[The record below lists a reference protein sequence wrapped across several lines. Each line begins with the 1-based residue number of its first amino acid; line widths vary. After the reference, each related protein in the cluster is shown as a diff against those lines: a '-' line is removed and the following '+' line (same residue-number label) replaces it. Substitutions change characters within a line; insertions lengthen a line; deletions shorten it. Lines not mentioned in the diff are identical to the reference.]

1 MSSKSVIVIGGGLA
15 GLSSAVALA
24 EAGFRVRL
32 LEKRPH
38 LGGRAAS
45 YVLPGGEHV
54 DNCQHV
60 TLGCC
65 TNLEDFYR
73 RVGAAD
79 QIRFFDRLLFAA
91 PDGQRGAIASV
102 ALPPPLHMAPSFAF
116 FPLLG
121 WADKRAIAQ
130 ALLAIARSGGQPG
143 GSFERASRVKTSRC
157 SRGCKSIARPT
168 RAIRRFWE
176 VILVSALDEELDR
189 IDARYGIDVF
199 WKAFLS
205 TRGGY
210 RVGIP
215 RVPLGEL
222 YEGCRKAL
230 AAQGGEVQLRAGVRG
245 FLVVDGR
252 VEGVEREDGSVETAD
267 YYLAAVPQD
276 VLPELLPAEVVERE
290 PVFSNL
296 RNLRT
301 SPITGVHLWFDR
313 TVMSEPFLTLLDSTT
328 QWVFNKTQLY
338 GGGAK
343 DGGQYLAAGDQRV
356 VQPGFA
362 LAAGNYRAVPRGTAR
377 CASRNS
383 RGRARE
389 GNRGQG
395 NVRDVFAGA
404 RFGPVASRAEKSPL
418 GIISRR
424 GLDIDRLAVHNGGSR
439 PQRLPGRR
447 SDSLRC
453 RNATEIIAAGFARGR
468 IGAPVGTRNRE
479 KQPANGFDPQSTILG
494 FLRLFTVS
502 LNIRLAC
509 SDSEYDWFP
518 PGGFPWTGSISTG
531 ATRVPTS
538 PKKKKNVS
546 TTKAIH
552 DRNRSDREHRAWS
565 ARLHARAVPI
575 AAPCCSR
582 ASIRKES
589 ARVALSSCIAASSAL
604 TLTPPR
610 ALNA

>member
-65 TNLEDFYR
+65 TNLDDFYR
-73 RVGAAD
+73 RVGAAN

-91 PDGQRGAIASV
+91 PDGRRSAIASV

-130 ALLAIARSGGQPG
+130 ALLAIARSGGRPPDLSTDVAGENVTMLAWLQMH
-143 GSFERASRVKTSRC
+143 RQTS
-157 SRGCKSIARPT
+157 

-210 RVGIP
+210 RLGIP

-230 AAQGGEVQLRAGVRG
+230 AEQGGEVQLRAGVRG
-245 FLVVDGR
+245 FLVADGR
-252 VEGVEREDGSVETAD
+252 VDGVEREDGAVETAD
-267 YYLAAVPQD
+267 FYLAAIPQD

-290 PVFSNL
+290 PVFLNL

-338 GGGAK
+338 GGGAEG
-343 DGGQYLAAGDQRV
+343 GGQYLQLVISASYS
-356 VQPGFA
+356 
-362 LAAGNYRAVPRGTAR
+362 LAAR
-377 CASRNS
+377 SR
-383 RGRARE
+383 
-389 GNRGQG
+389 Q
-395 NVRDVFAGA
+395 
-404 RFGPVASRAEKSPL
+404 
-418 GIISRR
+418 
-424 GLDIDRLAVHNGGSR
+424 
-439 PQRLPGRR
+439 
-447 SDSLRC
+447 
-453 RNATEIIAAGFARGR
+453 EIIALCLEEL
-468 IGAPVGTRNRE
+468 RE
-479 KQPANGFDPQSTILG
+479 VLP
-494 FLRLFTVS
+494 
-502 LNIRLAC
+502 
-509 SDSEYDWFP
+509 
-518 PGGFPWTGSISTG
+518 
-531 ATRVPTS
+531 ATREATLVKGTVVKEMSATFS
-538 PKKKKNVS
+538 P
-546 TTKAIH
+546 APG
-552 DRNRSDREHRAWS
+552 SDRWRPAQRSPLSGLFLAGDWTLTGWPSTMEGAVRSGYLAAEAILSDAGTPRKLLQPDLRAEGL
-565 ARLHARAVPI
+565 ARLWAR
-575 AAPCCSR
+575 
-582 ASIRKES
+582 
-589 ARVALSSCIAASSAL
+589 SS
-604 TLTPPR
+604 
-610 ALNA
+610 

>member
-1 MSSKSVIVIGGGLA
+1 VIGGGLA

-45 YVLPGGEHV
+45 YVLPGGEHI

-91 PDGQRGAIASV
+91 PDGRRGAIASV

-130 ALLAIARSGGQPG
+130 ALLAIARSGGRPADLSTGEAGENITMLAWLQKH
-143 GSFERASRVKTSRC
+143 RQTA
-157 SRGCKSIARPT
+157 RG
-168 RAIRRFWE
+168 IRRFWE

-230 AAQGGEVQLRAGVRG
+230 AQQGGEVQLRAGVRG
-245 FLVVDGR
+245 FLVVNGR
-252 VEGVEREDGSVETAD
+252 IDGVEKEDGSVETAD
-267 YYLAAVPQD
+267 YYLAAVPHD
-276 VLPELLPAEVVERE
+276 TLPELLPTEIVERE
-290 PVFSNL
+290 PVFLNL
-296 RNLRT
+296 RYLRT

-313 TVMSEPFLTLLDSTT
+313 DVMSEPFLTLLDSTT
-328 QWVFNKTQLY
+328 QWVFNKAQLS
-338 GGGAK
+338 GGG
-343 DGGQYLAAGDQRV
+343 DGSGQYLQLVISASYS
-356 VQPGFA
+356 
-362 LAAGNYRAVPRGTAR
+362 L
-377 CASRNS
+377 ASRS
-383 RGRARE
+383 RQEIITLCLEELRE
-389 GNRGQG
+389 
-395 NVRDVFAGA
+395 VLPATRDATLVKGTVVKEMSATFSPAPGSDQWRPA
-404 RFGPVASRAEKSPL
+404 QKSPL
-418 GIISRR
+418 S
-424 GLDIDRLAVHNGGSR
+424 GLFLAGDWTSTGWPSTMEGAVRSGYLAAEAILSDAGTPRKFLQPDLPAEGLARLWA
-439 PQRLPGRR
+439 RR
-447 SDSLRC
+447 S
-453 RNATEIIAAGFARGR
+453 
-468 IGAPVGTRNRE
+468 
-479 KQPANGFDPQSTILG
+479 
-494 FLRLFTVS
+494 
-502 LNIRLAC
+502 
-509 SDSEYDWFP
+509 
-518 PGGFPWTGSISTG
+518 
-531 ATRVPTS
+531 
-538 PKKKKNVS
+538 
-546 TTKAIH
+546 
-552 DRNRSDREHRAWS
+552 
-565 ARLHARAVPI
+565 
-575 AAPCCSR
+575 
-582 ASIRKES
+582 
-589 ARVALSSCIAASSAL
+589 
-604 TLTPPR
+604 
-610 ALNA
+610 

>member
-1 MSSKSVIVIGGGLA
+1 VIVIGGGLA
-15 GLSSAVALA
+15 GLSSGVALA

-91 PDGQRGAIASV
+91 PDGRRGAIESV
-102 ALPPPLHMAPSFAF
+102 ALPPPLHMALSFAF

-130 ALLAIARSGGQPG
+130 TLLAIARSGG
-143 GSFERASRVKTSRC
+143 
-157 SRGCKSIARPT
+157 RPADLSSGT
-168 RAIRRFWE
+168 AGENVTMLAWLQKHRQTARAIRRFWE

-222 YEGCRKAL
+222 YEGCRRAL
-230 AAQGGEVQLRAGVRG
+230 AGQGGEVQLRAGVRG
-245 FLVVDGR
+245 FLIVDGR

-276 VLPELLPAEVVERE
+276 VLLELLPAEIAESE
-290 PVFSNL
+290 PVFRNLHNL
-296 RNLRT
+296 RA

-343 DGGQYLAAGDQRV
+343 EVGQYLQLVISASYSLAGRSRQEIIALCLEELRQVLPATREATLVKGTV
-356 VQPGFA
+356 VKEMSATFSPAPGSDRWRPA
-362 LAAGNYRAVPRGTAR
+362 
-377 CASRNS
+377 
-383 RGRARE
+383 
-389 GNRGQG
+389 Q
-395 NVRDVFAGA
+395 
-404 RFGPVASRAEKSPL
+404 KSPL
-418 GIISRR
+418 S
-424 GLDIDRLAVHNGGSR
+424 GLFLAG
-439 PQRLPGRR
+439 
-447 SDSLRC
+447 
-453 RNATEIIAAGFARGR
+453 
-468 IGAPVGTRNRE
+468 
-479 KQPANGFDPQSTILG
+479 
-494 FLRLFTVS
+494 
-502 LNIRLAC
+502 
-509 SDSEYDWFP
+509 DW
-518 PGGFPWTGSISTG
+518 TSTG
-531 ATRVPTS
+531 WP
-538 PKKKKNVS
+538 S
-546 TTKAIH
+546 TMEGAVRSGYLAAEAIL
-552 DRNRSDREHRAWS
+552 SDAGTPRKLLQPDLRAEGL
-565 ARLHARAVPI
+565 ARLWAR
-575 AAPCCSR
+575 
-582 ASIRKES
+582 
-589 ARVALSSCIAASSAL
+589 
-604 TLTPPR
+604 
-610 ALNA
+610 ND

>member
-1 MSSKSVIVIGGGLA
+1 MSLKTVIVIGGGLA

-102 ALPPPLHMAPSFAF
+102 ALPPPLHMAVSFAF

-130 ALLAIARSGGQPG
+130 ALLAIARSGG
-143 GSFERASRVKTSRC
+143 
-157 SRGCKSIARPT
+157 RPAVLSSDKAGENIT
-168 RAIRRFWE
+168 MLAWLQKHRQTVRAIRRFWE

-189 IDARYGIDVF
+189 IDARYGIEVF

-230 AAQGGEVQLRAGVRG
+230 ADRGGEVQLRAGARG

-252 VEGVEREDGSVETAD
+252 VDGVEREDGSVETAE
-267 YYLAAVPQD
+267 YYLSAVPQD

-290 PVFSNL
+290 PVFLNL
-296 RNLRT
+296 RNLRA

-313 TVMSEPFLTLLDSTT
+313 AVMSEPFLTLLDSTT
-328 QWVFNKTQLY
+328 QWVFNKTQLSRS
-338 GGGAK
+338 GGAEG
-343 DGGQYLAAGDQRV
+343 GGQYLQLVISASYG
-356 VQPGFA
+356 
-362 LAAGNYRAVPRGTAR
+362 L
-377 CASRNS
+377 ASRS
-383 RGRARE
+383 R
-389 GNRGQG
+389 Q
-395 NVRDVFAGA
+395 
-404 RFGPVASRAEKSPL
+404 
-418 GIISRR
+418 
-424 GLDIDRLAVHNGGSR
+424 
-439 PQRLPGRR
+439 
-447 SDSLRC
+447 
-453 RNATEIIAAGFARGR
+453 EIIALCLDELRQVLPAIREATLVKGTVVKEMSATFSPAPGSDRWRPGQRSPLLGLFLAG
-468 IGAPVGTRNRE
+468 
-479 KQPANGFDPQSTILG
+479 
-494 FLRLFTVS
+494 
-502 LNIRLAC
+502 
-509 SDSEYDWFP
+509 DW
-518 PGGFPWTGSISTG
+518 TSTG
-531 ATRVPTS
+531 WP
-538 PKKKKNVS
+538 S
-546 TTKAIH
+546 TMEGAVRSGYLAAEAILSDAGTPLKFLQPDLKA
-552 DRNRSDREHRAWS
+552 EGL
-565 ARLHARAVPI
+565 ARLWAL
-575 AAPCCSR
+575 
-582 ASIRKES
+582 ES
-589 ARVALSSCIAASSAL
+589 
-604 TLTPPR
+604 
-610 ALNA
+610 

>member
-65 TNLEDFYR
+65 TNLDDFYR
-73 RVGAAD
+73 RVGAAN

-91 PDGQRGAIASV
+91 PDGRRGSMASV
-102 ALPPPLHMAPSFAF
+102 ALPSPLHMAPSFIF

-121 WADKRAIAQ
+121 WADKIAIAR
-130 ALLAIARSGGQPG
+130 ALLAIARSGGRPADLSSDGASENLSMLAWLQKHRQT
-143 GSFERASRVKTSRC
+143 ERA
-157 SRGCKSIARPT
+157 IH
-168 RAIRRFWE
+168 RFWE

-205 TRGGY
+205 TRAGY

-230 AAQGGEVQLRAGVRG
+230 AQQGGEVQLRAGVRG
-245 FLVVDGR
+245 FLMADGR
-252 VEGVEREDGSVETAD
+252 IDGVEREDGSVETAD

-276 VLPELLPAEVVERE
+276 ILPELLPAEVVERE
-290 PVFSNL
+290 PVFLNL

-343 DGGQYLAAGDQRV
+343 ESGQYLQLV
-356 VQPGFA
+356 VSA
-362 LAAGNYRAVPRGTAR
+362 SYSLAAR
-377 CASRNS
+377 SR
-383 RGRARE
+383 
-389 GNRGQG
+389 Q
-395 NVRDVFAGA
+395 
-404 RFGPVASRAEKSPL
+404 
-418 GIISRR
+418 
-424 GLDIDRLAVHNGGSR
+424 
-439 PQRLPGRR
+439 
-447 SDSLRC
+447 
-453 RNATEIIAAGFARGR
+453 EIIALCLAELREVLPTTREAALVKGTVVKEMSATFSP
-468 IGAPVGTRNRE
+468 APG
-479 KQPANGFDPQSTILG
+479 
-494 FLRLFTVS
+494 
-502 LNIRLAC
+502 
-509 SDSEYDWFP
+509 
-518 PGGFPWTGSISTG
+518 
-531 ATRVPTS
+531 
-538 PKKKKNVS
+538 
-546 TTKAIH
+546 
-552 DRNRSDREHRAWS
+552 SDRWRPAQRSPLQCLFLAGDWTLTGWPSTMEGAVRSGYLAAEAILSDAGTPRKFLQPDLRAEGL
-565 ARLHARAVPI
+565 ARLWARD
-575 AAPCCSR
+575 
-582 ASIRKES
+582 
-589 ARVALSSCIAASSAL
+589 L
-604 TLTPPR
+604 
-610 ALNA
+610 

>member
-73 RVGAAD
+73 RVGAAN

-91 PDGQRGAIASV
+91 PDGRRGAIASV

-130 ALLAIARSGGQPG
+130 ALLAIARSGGRPADL
-143 GSFERASRVKTSRC
+143 SSDRADENVTMLAWLQKHRQTS
-157 SRGCKSIARPT
+157 

-176 VILVSALDEELDR
+176 VILVSALDEELNR

-230 AAQGGEVQLRAGVRG
+230 AEQGGEVQLRAGVRG
-245 FLVVDGR
+245 FLVADGR
-252 VEGVEREDGSVETAD
+252 VDGVEREDGSVETAD

-276 VLPELLPAEVVERE
+276 VLPELLPTEVVECE
-290 PVFSNL
+290 PVFLNL

-313 TVMSEPFLTLLDSTT
+313 IVMSEPFLTLLDSTT

-338 GGGAK
+338 GSGAEET
-343 DGGQYLAAGDQRV
+343 GQYLQLVISASYS
-356 VQPGFA
+356 
-362 LAAGNYRAVPRGTAR
+362 LAAR
-377 CASRNS
+377 SR
-383 RGRARE
+383 
-389 GNRGQG
+389 Q
-395 NVRDVFAGA
+395 
-404 RFGPVASRAEKSPL
+404 
-418 GIISRR
+418 
-424 GLDIDRLAVHNGGSR
+424 
-439 PQRLPGRR
+439 
-447 SDSLRC
+447 
-453 RNATEIIAAGFARGR
+453 EIIALCLDELRDVLPASREATLVKGTVVKEMSATFSP
-468 IGAPVGTRNRE
+468 APG
-479 KQPANGFDPQSTILG
+479 
-494 FLRLFTVS
+494 
-502 LNIRLAC
+502 
-509 SDSEYDWFP
+509 
-518 PGGFPWTGSISTG
+518 
-531 ATRVPTS
+531 
-538 PKKKKNVS
+538 
-546 TTKAIH
+546 
-552 DRNRSDREHRAWS
+552 SDRWRPAQRSSLSGLFLAGDWTLTGWPSTMEGAVRSGYLAAEAILSDAGTPRKLLQPDLRAEGL
-565 ARLHARAVPI
+565 ARLWAR
-575 AAPCCSR
+575 
-582 ASIRKES
+582 
-589 ARVALSSCIAASSAL
+589 SS
-604 TLTPPR
+604 
-610 ALNA
+610 